1 MIISNIKRDLFQ
13 AERGEAFMAE
23 ETIQPVQEAP
33 VPEAP
38 TPEVPTGAP
47 ETPEAPQTK
56 RKGSPLLV
64 VLTVLLV
71 LVGITDLIL
80 WGVAGYYLLRSF

>member
-23 ETIQPVQEAP
+23 ETIQPVLEAP
-33 VPEAP
+33 VQETP
-38 TPEVPTGAP
+38 TPEVPMGAP
-47 ETPEAPQTK
+47 EAPKTK

>member
-33 VPEAP
+33 VQEAP
-38 TPEVPTGAP
+38 TPEVPT
-47 ETPEAPQTK
+47 ETPEAPKTK